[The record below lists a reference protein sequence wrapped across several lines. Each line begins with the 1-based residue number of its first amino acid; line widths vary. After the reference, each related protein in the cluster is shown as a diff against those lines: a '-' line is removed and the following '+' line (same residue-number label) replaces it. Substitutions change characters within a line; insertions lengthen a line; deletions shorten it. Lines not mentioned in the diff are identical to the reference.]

1 MLANSSIVEDWKTA
15 VNHQSDMEYGKE
27 SWGTDLT
34 GLANLSGLSQNAA
47 ILSGME
53 AGRII
58 KKTAT
63 AIPLEWYGRC
73 LI

>member
-1 MLANSSIVEDWKTA
+1 MLANSPIVEDWKTA
-15 VNHQSDMEYGKE
+15 VNHQFGMGYGKE

-34 GLANLSGLSQNAA
+34 GLANLSGLPQNAA

-63 AIPLEWYGRC
+63 AVPV
-73 LI
+73 